1 MSLETLQ
8 KKLKKQKLDAFVVPH
23 NNLFLGQDILD
34 EENLILQL
42 SGFSGSAGM
51 LTVTPEK
58 SYLLVDGRYEL
69 QAPQQTAGKNIE
81 TVCLRPY
88 TPTAWL
94 NQHFAGQKVGYNP
107 WCLSAAQT
115 AKLTEPKLIADS
127 ELLPLSL
134 SDRNATL
141 FEHKIEYCG
150 QSAAQKIAQLCQWLQ
165 QKNLD
170 SVFVSAADSVSWLFN
185 LRSDALPE
193 TPIFRGF
200 AIVEQSGRF
209 HLFAD
214 NIDTSK
220 LGFNLKIHTLSD
232 IEKYLKKYKKQ
243 TMAFDFNVTPAA
255 IIALAEQNKIA
266 ICCQPDFCQTLK
278 AVKNDCE
285 LQGIRQAHIRD
296 GIAVCKFLHWLDSNW
311 HGKTELDIVAKLH
324 DFRGRQPLFV
334 SESFATIAAY
344 GSNGAIV
351 HYSPTPQTN
360 AELTGDSLLLLDSG
374 GQYLDGTTDI
384 TRTIA
389 LGSPSVAM
397 INDFTL
403 VLKSHITLSCTVFP
417 EATIGGRLD
426 AIARRPLW
434 LEGKDYN
441 HGTGHG
447 VGCFLNVHEGPVSIS
462 TAADKPLCLHTVTSI
477 EPGYYLEGQYGIR
490 IENLVEVC
498 ATEQSNFLRFQ
509 NLTMVPIDKRAI
521 NKYLLSESEIAWLNS
536 YHQTVFETI
545 SPHLTV
551 AEKQWLS
558 EACAPL

>member
-8 KKLKKQKLDAFVVPH
+8 KTLKKQKLNAFIIPH

-42 SGFSGSAGM
+42 SGFSGSAGI
-51 LTVTPEK
+51 LVVTTSE
-58 SYLLVDGRYEL
+58 SFLLVDGRYEL
-69 QAPQQTAGKNIE
+69 QAPQQTAGKNIK

-88 TPTAWL
+88 APLAWL

-115 AKLTEPKLIADS
+115 AKLTELKLVADS
-127 ELLPLSL
+127 ALLPLPL
-134 SDRNATL
+134 SSRSATL
-141 FEHKIEYCG
+141 FEHQIEYCG
-150 QSAAQKIAQLCQWLQ
+150 QSAAQKIAQLSQWLQ

-170 SVFVSAADSVSWLFN
+170 SVFISAADSVSWLFN

-193 TPIFRGF
+193 TPVFRGF

-214 NIDTSK
+214 NIDTAK
-220 LGFNLKIHTLSD
+220 LGFSLKIHALTEL
-232 IEKYLKKYKKQ
+232 EKYLKKYKKQ
-243 TMAFDFNVTPAA
+243 TMAFDFDAAPAA
-255 IIALAEQNKIA
+255 VVTLAEQNKIELRR
-266 ICCQPDFCQTLK
+266 QPDFCQTLK

-296 GIAVCKFLHWLDSNW
+296 GVAVCKFLHWLDSNR

-324 DFRGRQPLFV
+324 EFRSRQPLFI
-334 SESFATIAAY
+334 SESFATIAAA

-360 AELTGDSLLLLDSG
+360 AELGNDSLLLLDSG

-389 LGSPSVAM
+389 LGTPSIAM

-403 VLKSHITLSCTVFP
+403 VLKSHITLSRTMFP
-417 EATIGGRLD
+417 ETTAGGKLD

-462 TAADKPLCLHTVTSI
+462 AASDKPLGLHAVTSI
-477 EPGYYLEGQYGIR
+477 EPGYYLDGQYGIR

-498 ATEQSNFLRFQ
+498 AAEQPNFLRFQ

-521 NKYLLSESEIAWLNS
+521 NKYLLSESEIAWLND
-536 YHQTVFETI
+536 YHRTVFETI
-545 SPHLTV
+545 SPHLTA